1 MRRPELRQII
11 VTALLL
17 MGFSVMG
24 VGLVSL
30 TQTLTAE
37 RIAYNEKAALMRKL
51 TQIVPEQAID
61 NDITRDTLTLEPASL
76 LGTDEPS
83 EAYIGRRNGEVK
95 ALIFSPVAPDGYSGD
110 IHLLVGVYTDGTIAG
125 VRVVKHRET
134 PGLGDYIEAR
144 KSDWILGLE
153 NRSLTNPE
161 EEGWRVK
168 RDGGVFDQFTGA
180 TITPRAVVKAVH
192 NALLYFKANRE
203 KLLERAR
210 QSAAEDTADE

>member
-17 MGFSVMG
+17 MGFSVVG

-83 EAYIGRRNGEVK
+83 KAYIGRHDGEVQ

-110 IHLLVGVYTDGTIAG
+110 IRLLVGVYTDGTIAG

-144 KSDWILGLE
+144 KSDWILGFE
-153 NRSLTNPE
+153 DRSLTNPDE
-161 EEGWRVK
+161 DGWHVK

-192 NALLYFKANRE
+192 NALLYFKANRD

-210 QSAAEDTADE
+210 QSAAEETADE